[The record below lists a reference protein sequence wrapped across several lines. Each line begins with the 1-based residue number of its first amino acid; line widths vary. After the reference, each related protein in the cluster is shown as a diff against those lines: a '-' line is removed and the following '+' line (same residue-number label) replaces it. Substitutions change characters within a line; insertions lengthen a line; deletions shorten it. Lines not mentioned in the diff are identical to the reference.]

1 MAASISKTLVRNLKM
16 LETDVIIDKSSF
28 TRVGIVNS
36 AKMTDDNVA
45 AALNTMVDAIDND
58 LSYIR
63 GLLDD
68 AECGRLDEVF
78 EFGILVDE

>member
-1 MAASISKTLVRNLKM
+1 MAKTNKTLIRNLKM

-28 TRVGIVNS
+28 SRVGVVNT
-36 AKMTDDNVA
+36 AKLADDNVA
-45 AALNTMVDAIDND
+45 AALNTMIEAIDND
-58 LSYIR
+58 LCYIR

-78 EFGILVDE
+78 EFGILVDD